1 MRKVYR
7 ISKCIYID
15 DMKGTGAAT
24 YGGRWH
30 SKGVNILY
38 TASTSSLALLESIVH
53 LSGIPAIDYCMACFE
68 IPEDKIIQVDIHRLP
83 EGWNANPASGETVIF
98 GDRFIRQNQYLG
110 LEVPSVI
117 MPEETNILLNPKHVD
132 FPEVKVIY
140 KRKIPLDE
148 RFFKT

>member
-7 ISKCIYID
+7 ISKCMYID

-30 SKGVNILY
+30 SKGTYVLY

-53 LSGIPAIDYCMACFE
+53 LSNISTIDYCIACFE
-68 IPEDKIIQVDIHRLP
+68 IPEEKIFRIDNNRLP
-83 EGWNANPASGETVIF
+83 KNWNANPAP
-98 GDRFIRQNQYLG
+98 GDTAVLGDHLIKQNEYLG

-117 MPEETNILLNPKHVD
+117 VPEETNILLNPKHPD
-132 FPEVKVIY
+132 FEKIRIVY
-140 KRKIPLDE
+140 KRKIGFDQ
-148 RFFKT
+148 RFF